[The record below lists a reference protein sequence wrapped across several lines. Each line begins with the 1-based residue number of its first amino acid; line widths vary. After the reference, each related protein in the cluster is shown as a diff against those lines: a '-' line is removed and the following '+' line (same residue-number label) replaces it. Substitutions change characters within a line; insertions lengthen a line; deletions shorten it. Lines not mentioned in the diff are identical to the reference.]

1 MPSSVG
7 DADRRRPTSGA
18 RRASA
23 RALTATPDDADREP
37 GPQARIA
44 ALLAA
49 ADREARRHER
59 RQAEHREGRQ
69 RRGHAQGEAAIHP
82 DELDDLQQHADPG
95 EPNERRA
102 APTPGAQR
110 QRHGH
115 QRGKGEAHREQRER
129 VGLADGER
137 AHDVARAPQDDE
149 EREDEAVGHACMLAA
164 PGAAT
169 NRSSPGTDAH
179 L

>member
-1 MPSSVG
+1 MTATPTPTRALPS
-7 DADRRRPTSGA
+7 SGA
-18 RRASA
+18 RLMADA
-23 RALTATPDDADREP
+23 DDADREP

-49 ADREARRHER
+49 ADREAGRHER
-59 RQAEHREGRQ
+59 REAEHREGRQ
-69 RRGHAQGEAAIHP
+69 RRRHAQGEAAI
-82 DELDDLQQHADPG
+82 DAAELDDLQQHADHG
-95 EPNERRA
+95 EPAERRA
-102 APTPGAQR
+102 APTPVTQR

-129 VGLADGER
+129 VGVADGER
-137 AHDVARAPQDDE
+137 ADDVARAPQDDE
-149 EREDEAVGHACMLAA
+149 EREDEAIGHASMLAA

-179 L
+179 P